1 VPPGHGDAENDLG
14 SLVYEV
20 CGNGFLRHMVRAIA
34 GTLVEV
40 GEGRRTA
47 ASIAALLGGGT
58 RADAGRTAPAHGL
71 FLVGVDYD

>member
-1 VPPGHGDAENDLG
+1 
-14 SLVYEV
+14 
-20 CGNGFLRHMVRAIA
+20 MVRAIA

-47 ASIAALLGGGT
+47 ASITALLRGGT
-58 RADAGRTAPAHGL
+58 RAQAGRTAPAHGL